1 MTMNK
6 EQQFDFYWKEIFTGL
21 AYNPIEFNKYRFDQS
36 MSLPS
41 KFNKLY
47 EMFKQLALNNQ
58 EVMDYLKQFVETF
71 DEKMYGTIEDV
82 LETWLNEGN
91 FDEIIVS
98 VLNQFILEIRNE
110 MTTNTEN
117 IADLQ
122 KRLAIIGG
130 ELNLD
135 YKTVSSTV
143 TPYQLENG
151 LSNDTIDH
159 LLFQGADSVLCLMVS
174 IDNDNSFT
182 FSKMSDNII
191 TTQIERAIQKG
202 LKISMLK
209 PHIGINFSD
218 GYYRKNYNPSNMSSC
233 FTNWFDVLEDYA
245 NMCVK
250 YNIPILSIGCEQYE
264 MTNNIHF
271 DLWNTHINRLRLK
284 FPTLLFTY
292 AFDSVE
298 WYDDEHTDMMK
309 LLDIIGVN
317 LYQTFTTKMIGEKI
331 TVEELKESLSFAL
344 FADEFSNPKVKRRP
358 INRLKELHSL
368 YEKNIFITEFGTMS
382 YRDSLISHVSNL
394 MGVEDNGYYEAQA
407 LCFETILTVLP
418 RYSFICGVSIWHTA
432 EPFNY
437 FSSTMITEAER
448 TLKNLFE
455 VIK

>member
-1 MTMNK
+1 MVDKNFIGLSKPDIARFESYLPTAFSSELSLLQKVNK
-6 EQQFDFYWKEIFTGL
+6 IIQDLNRSFDLSNEIVE
-21 AYNPIEFNKYRFDQS
+21 Y
-36 MSLPS
+36 
-41 KFNKLY
+41 
-47 EMFKQLALNNQ
+47 LNR
-58 EVMDYLKQFVETF
+58 FVETF
-71 DEKMYGTIEDV
+71 DEKLYETIEDV
-82 LETWLNEGN
+82 LETWLNAGN

-110 MTTNTEN
+110 LTKNTEN
-117 IADLQ
+117 IVDLQ

-151 LSNDTIDH
+151 LTNDTINH
-159 LLFQGADSVLCLMVS
+159 LLYQGADSVLCLMVS

-182 FSKMSDNII
+182 FSKMPDNII

-218 GYYRKNYNPSNMSSC
+218 GYYRKNYKPSNMSRC

-250 YNIPILSIGCEQYE
+250 YNIPILSLGCEQYE

-271 DLWNTHINRLRLK
+271 DLWNTHISRLRLK

-292 AFDSVE
+292 AFESNE
-298 WYDDEHTDMMK
+298 WHDDEHTNMMK

-317 LYQTFTTKMIGEKI
+317 LYPTFTTKMIGEKI
-331 TVEELKESLSFAL
+331 IVEELKEALSFDL
-344 FADEFSNPKVKRRP
+344 FADEFSNPKVKRRT

-382 YRDSLISHVSNL
+382 YRDSLISPVSNL
-394 MGVEDNGYYEAQA
+394 IGVEDNGYYEAQA

-418 RYSFICGVSIWHTA
+418 RYSFICGVSVWHTA